1 MRLKETAG
9 VWMDRIFL
17 GVVLAAA
24 PLFLFPRARYAWV
37 GIVLGSML
45 VARGAIWGRF
55 LERTPLDW
63 AVGVL
68 GLMILAT
75 CFVVPDIEFSMG
87 KIAGALYGIVL
98 YYAAVAVMRTERTI
112 RAGVYAFILVG
123 VGLAIIGVV
132 GVILL
137 PEQAFIKVLPGLTKN
152 IPKHNWALPG
162 AEAGFNPNAVGG
174 SLLWVTP
181 LALFLAGAML
191 GKRKRDTAKA
201 MVQAEEGGQG
211 GTAEAKGAG
220 AAEDARG
227 AGHEAE
233 GIGGLAS
240 EGLKEGP
247 RESPECGQGLGP
259 ERIRENGRSPR
270 RNARWS
276 ARLPGLLLLTLA
288 SVVLLTAL
296 FLSQSYGTWIALIL
310 SVWLIGLSPKRK
322 VWSLA
327 GALVLCGAIY
337 AIGPLRRAVAPLTI
351 TGTTGTGE
359 TASTANVVRV
369 KIEQRYGLWSAGIGA
384 IRRAPVFGVGMN
396 RLRLEPGISYTNAH
410 AHNQFITTGAE
421 LGIPGLVAY
430 IAMLIGAGWIA
441 WVVWKRSG
449 DPWMRAAAAGLIAGQ
464 AAFHIFGLGDAIA
477 LGSKPGALFW
487 ASLALIAAM
496 YNYPK
501 EGKRT

>member
-1 MRLKETAG
+1 MRLRETAG
-9 VWMDRIFL
+9 VWMDCIFL

-24 PLFLFPRARYAWV
+24 PLFLFPRARYAWG
-37 GIVLGSML
+37 GIVLGGML
-45 VARGAIWGRF
+45 LARGAILGRF

-87 KIAGALYGIVL
+87 KIAGALYGILL
-98 YYAAVAVMRTERTI
+98 YYAAVTVMRTARAI
-112 RAGVYAFILVG
+112 KAGVYGFILVG
-123 VGLAIIGVV
+123 VALAAFGSA
-132 GVILL
+132 GAMLG
-137 PEQAFIKVLPGLTKN
+137 PEQAFVRVLPGLTY

-162 AEAGFNPNAVGG
+162 AEAGINPHAVGG
-174 SLLWVTP
+174 RLLWVIP

-191 GKRKRDTAKA
+191 GKGKRDTVKA

-211 GTAEAKGAG
+211 ETT
-220 AAEDARG
+220 
-227 AGHEAE
+227 
-233 GIGGLAS
+233 
-240 EGLKEGP
+240 
-247 RESPECGQGLGP
+247 C
-259 ERIRENGRSPR
+259 
-270 RNARWS
+270 
-276 ARLPGLLLLTLA
+276 LPGLLLLSLA
-288 SVVLLTAL
+288 SAVLLAAL

-310 SVWLIGLSPKRK
+310 SVWLIALSPKWK
-322 VWSLA
+322 AWSLVV
-327 GALVLCGAIY
+327 ALVLCGVIY

-430 IAMLIGAGWIA
+430 IAMLIGAGWMA

-464 AAFHIFGLGDAIA
+464 AAFHVFGLGDAIP

-487 ASLALIAAM
+487 VSLALITAIYKIQA
-496 YNYPK
+496 
-501 EGKRT
+501 EGSSLNI

>member
-1 MRLKETAG
+1 MRAKSPGQGETMRLKETAG

-37 GIVLGSML
+37 GIVLGGML
-45 VARGAIWGRF
+45 VARGAIRGRF

-181 LALFLAGAML
+181 LALFLAGAL
-191 GKRKRDTAKA
+191 LDKGKRVAAKA
-201 MVQAEEGGQG
+201 PVKAEGSEPGQTGANCTHGATQEAG
-211 GTAEAKGAG
+211 GTAE
-220 AAEDARG
+220 
-227 AGHEAE
+227 
-233 GIGGLAS
+233 IAS
-240 EGLKEGP
+240 EG
-247 RESPECGQGLGP
+247 PERKKSVRGQG
-259 ERIRENGRSPR
+259 
-270 RNARWS
+270 
-276 ARLPGLLLLTLA
+276 RLLWLICLTLA
-288 SVVLLTAL
+288 SVVLLAAL
-296 FLSQSYGTWIALIL
+296 FLSQSYGTWIALIM
-310 SVWLIGLSPKRK
+310 SVWLIGLNPKWK

-359 TASTANVVRV
+359 TAPTANVVRV
-369 KIEQRYGLWSAGIGA
+369 KIEQRYGFWTAGVGA
-384 IRRAPVFGVGMN
+384 IRRAPVLGVGMN
-396 RLRLEPGISYTNAH
+396 RLRLDPGIGYENAH

-430 IAMLIGAGWIA
+430 IAILIGAGWMA